1 MFDLKDFLE
10 YSQPSDKTGETA
22 AKQAQQKRNLDNIIL
37 QQPRIE
43 KSKIPLKEGHIPSP
57 RLLNC
62 DTSSQNRHN
71 LSGRLRNGLPWT

>member
-43 KSKIPLKEGHIPSP
+43 KSKKEAYTIFGYRDRKH
-57 RLLNC
+57 
-62 DTSSQNRHN
+62 
-71 LSGRLRNGLPWT
+71 